1 MAEKRFEY
9 RYATED
15 ELEEMKQ
22 REFAGWMFT
31 YMVVGPNFVVKS
43 YPRFCTRGYA
53 FTTQKRR
60 RSSTTYDAD
69 VCSASGDD
77 VYYGHIHE
85 ILEIKYLS
93 MVGLRCTVFH
103 CDWHDNT
110 PDRGVRTSA
119 FGVTSVNSRRKLQYY
134 DPFIFASQAD
144 QVCYIKY
151 PRVRNR
157 DDPWVTV
164 TRLNPRCRV
173 QGSSELE
180 DPLQPST
187 SGNLSAAEELGGV
200 GLVVDLTDFGEEAA
214 VHIEDEPV
222 IGEFHQDPDSD
233 SSGDDDSETD

>member
-1 MAEKRFEY
+1 
-9 RYATED
+9 
-15 ELEEMKQ
+15 
-22 REFAGWMFT
+22 
-31 YMVVGPNFVVKS
+31 MVVGPNYVVKS

-53 FTTQKRR
+53 FTTEKRR
-60 RSSTTYDAD
+60 RSRTTYDAG

-85 ILEIKYLS
+85 IMKIKYLS
-93 MVGLRCTVFH
+93 MLGLCCTVFY

-110 PDRGVRTSA
+110 PDRGVKTDA
-119 FGVTSVNSRRKLQYY
+119 FGVTSVHSRRKLQYY
-134 DPFIFASQAD
+134 DPFILASQAD

-164 TRLNPRCRV
+164 TRLNPRGRV

-180 DPLQPST
+180 DPLQPIT
-187 SGNLSAAEELGGV
+187 SGNLSAAEDVAEG
-200 GLVVDLTDFGEEAA
+200 GLVVDFTDFVEEAV
-214 VHIEDEPV
+214 VHAEDEPV